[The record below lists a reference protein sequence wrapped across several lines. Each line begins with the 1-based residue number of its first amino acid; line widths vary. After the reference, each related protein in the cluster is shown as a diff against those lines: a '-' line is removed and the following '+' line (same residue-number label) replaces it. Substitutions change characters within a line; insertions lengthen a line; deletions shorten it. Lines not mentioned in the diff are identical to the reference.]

1 MEQLD
6 LDALLARSYEICEA
20 LTKANVG
27 DVCSEGRSLRN
38 LLRNDLVTFGGYL
51 VEGDGVIAPDEVQFV
66 ASTLGLAQD
75 APIIEQLKRRTLDTS
90 TAKEAPFSLKYAV
103 LADAGRKLSPDP
115 FKGQCAAIFYDTF
128 RVFGKSIMALRKA
141 DISGNVAK
149 RFTAYMERMEAM
161 LKEYAVWRPRSQ
173 KGYRV
178 VEPAVEVAATEDAH
192 ELDEL
197 LAELG
202 SLVGLTGVKHQVNI
216 MVNLIQVQ
224 KMRANLGM
232 RTADISKHM
241 VFLGNPGTGKTTI
254 ARLLANIYRA
264 LGVLRT
270 GQLVEVDRSGLVR
283 GDVGQTAT
291 RTQEVVDEALGGV
304 LFIDEAYALT
314 VGKGE
319 NDFGQEA
326 VDTLLKAM
334 EDHRD
339 DLVVIVAGYTDL
351 MERFLDS
358 NPGLRSR
365 FGTRIV
371 FDDYTADELIAILQ
385 QQLARQDYAL
395 SPAALEKARAL
406 IEQRVADKPDNFAN
420 ARDIRNFQERAI
432 ANHAV
437 RVAGL
442 AGAEDSK
449 ELLSTIEPEDLE
461 DWS

>member
-241 VFLGNPGTGKTTI
+241 VFLGKPGTGKTTI

-283 GDVGQTAT
+283 GYVGQTAT